1 MKTQTQSLT
10 FPVEVNGVAGLVL
23 TISVSAV
30 KELLPTLDVLGF
42 GSQELPNK
50 IKAVLEEARDVLDG
64 SLDGLIVSNR
74 ED

>member
-1 MKTQTQSLT
+1 MKTQTQSMS

-30 KELLPTLDVLGF
+30 KELLPTLDALGF

-50 IKAVLEEARDVLDG
+50 IKAVLEEARDACDG
-64 SLDGLIVSNR
+64 SVKGLIISNL

>member
-1 MKTQTQSLT
+1 MKTQTQTLV
-10 FPVEVNGVAGLVL
+10 FPVEVEGVAGLVL

-50 IKAVLEEARDVLDG
+50 INAVLQQARDACDG
-64 SLDGLIVSNR
+64 SVEGLIVSNR